1 MNKVQSA
8 FLKFIKRKESLLFFV
23 LLIVCLSL
31 FGWLTGKT
39 SLASYSLQFIPIAF
53 STIAMFLALSIL
65 LLIIIK
71 HDTSKFI
78 KSFAAFFIIILAI
91 FCSIILLEF
100 LFHFPSEVEN
110 IFIRNPEMFESV
122 LLGRMSPI
130 TALLFIFI
138 CVSLLSSRQKSLPA
152 IKYIGGTCSLFVFL
166 ISFVLLIGYLYKEP
180 LLYGGQ
186 IIPVSLPTAICFF
199 LFSITLLRVNV
210 LQFWTFNLIKDNT
223 VALQLL
229 KSFLPIVIFAVIAQ
243 GFLITNFPIEHN
255 SKILG
260 VVIVLFVF
268 ITTVVYAAIKTSMTL
283 GDKLLRA
290 EKATKESEIKYG
302 NIIENVGEGIG
313 FTNLDEE
320 FILTNSALL
329 LKIFLAHLPC
339 SETLQRKNR
348 QRHYREK
355 TGRKLKEREKQL
367 LRLNEDKDRF
377 ISILGHDLKNPFNII
392 LGYSEVLLEDIRKLN
407 FEEIEDYVNKIYKSA
422 KNTNKLLDDI
432 LLWAR
437 TQQGSIPFRPQ
448 NLSFADIVKNVFEVL
463 KPNAYEKNISI
474 NYSAD
479 HVNVYADA
487 DMLKTILLNG
497 LSNAI
502 KFTNTGGNIA
512 VNAKQNGD
520 KTFISVSDN
529 GVGISHE
536 NQAKL
541 FDISEVLTTKGTT
554 NETGSGLGLLL
565 CKEFVE
571 KHRGKLWIES
581 EEGIGSTFYFTLPH
595 QPEPIAKQAGGNSL
609 IVG

>member
-320 FILTNSALL
+320 FILTNSAAEN
-329 LKIFLAHLPC
+329 IFSTLAVFRDI
-339 SETLQRKNR
+339 T
-348 QRHYREK
+348 EK
-355 TGRKLKEREKQL
+355 KQAELALKERERQL